1 MKPYNLT
8 QSTNLVFKICCLSI
22 LLSYGALIS
31 HTGYAITTMPSVN
44 QPEHAD
50 IDIVHEEVMNTD
62 TEKRAISNDISSNV
76 TNNTLINDI
85 STDSINTTDDER
97 DENTQLVIQAES
109 DEDSIQIIGNITI
122 TDDKPLLNP
131 PSNKQVS
138 TQTSINTNESET
150 ETETE
155 NENTTKNVIKNTKA
169 NESESESEN
178 QENTKN
184 DESKT
189 VIENSTQNTSNANN
203 TISNKISRIEFIKKT
218 VNRDVST
225 LFGIFKPSAKKTQSD
240 TKAKPET
247 TKQEV
252 TKQEATKQET
262 IKTKETKTKTQP
274 ETRNSQNQ
282 TQSQFEKPKNIANT
296 SSKDDDINDIVSSD
310 HQTLVTQDKNDEGD
324 AGNKTDKATEVAS
337 DTNALNEAQSEPK
350 DPSKTKLDTSNKPT
364 NQAVSNEVVSK
375 KINGKETNSKPNNEN
390 ETPSLGR
397 AVDKV
402 TPSTDDLTVED
413 EADSLNSIAVTST
426 STKQQPQ
433 PQASVS
439 NSRSAYGYTDGKIFN
454 LNNVK
459 HQQHIRRLLAEAGL
473 LASIESIEPS
483 SMPNLYRVDLG
494 KHLKPLHISQDGKY
508 VIEGEIEQV
517 ATLKANQTKGSM
529 TVDPHT
535 TDVKNNDT
543 DINTVIVGDGLGVS
557 KRNTKSDT
565 KTIDN
570 ILDFIVTDTNSADTL
585 DKQSQSKHVINQAGQ
600 LVDDAVKASLL
611 DKITP
616 LDVTART
623 LLFHTA
629 IPQIFWGTTNS
640 GKPFMISDDG
650 NYFTYSEIS
659 VIKNGQFIGLDGQF
673 EQHKNAN
680 VLSKLKDEGLIIYP
694 ATTQK
699 LAQIYVALDI
709 NCRYCQSFHQYIPKL
724 NQQGIEVKVIGYS
737 QSATALNTMRSFW
750 CLHENARKKTFE
762 LTLQTGILSKTLT
775 GDCQTHTQNQQSGK
789 QSDTLFEDNRH
800 LANALAIP
808 TTPAIY
814 RADGVLFTG
823 NYTQAEFLTFLGLK

>member
-50 IDIVHEEVMNTD
+50 IVVHEEVMNTD
-62 TEKRAISNDISSNV
+62 TEKRAISSDVSSNV
-76 TNNTLINDI
+76 INNTLINNDI

-97 DENTQLVIQAES
+97 DENTQLVIQTES

-150 ETETE
+150 EAETEAETETE
-155 NENTTKNVIKNTKA
+155 NNNAIKNAKA

-247 TKQEV
+247 TKQEA
-252 TKQEATKQET
+252 TKQEA
-262 IKTKETKTKTQP
+262 IKTKETKTQP
-274 ETRNSQNQ
+274 ETSNSQSQ
-282 TQSQFEKPKNIANT
+282 TQSQPEKPKNIADT
-296 SSKDDDINDIVSSD
+296 SSKDDDINDIVNSD

-337 DTNALNEAQSEPK
+337 DTNALNEGQSEPK
-350 DPSKTKLDTSNKPT
+350 DPNETKLDTSNKPT
-364 NQAVSNEVVSK
+364 NQSVSNEAVSNEAVST
-375 KINGKETNSKPNNEN
+375 ETNSQPNNEN

-413 EADSLNSIAVTST
+413 EADSLDSIAVTST
-426 STKQQPQ
+426 SIKQPQ

-439 NSRSAYGYTDGKIFN
+439 NARSAYGYTDGKIFN

-508 VIEGEIEQV
+508 VIEGEIKQV
-517 ATLKANQTKGSM
+517 ATLKANQTKSAM

-535 TDVKNNDT
+535 TNVKNNDT
-543 DINTVIVGDGLGVS
+543 DVNTMIGDGLGVS

-570 ILDFIVTDTNSADTL
+570 ILDFIVTNTNSADTV
-585 DKQSQSKHVINQAGQ
+585 DNQSHSTQVINQAGQ

-616 LDVTART
+616 LDVTAHT

-724 NQQGIEVKVIGYS
+724 NQQGIEVKVVGYS